1 MTQILSRDHTASSR
15 SEIQMYTALQI
26 KTRLS
31 SAQLWWSSRYLK
43 VNQRVFYT
51 SKYKQYSQR
60 RFTRV
65 QDCKQ
70 DYLLSANLRSSRSC
84 DTHGTTCL
92 AWFTFSFAC
101 LHGDQN
107 IDPGFIIGRIEHLQ
121 TKIKIKTSYA
131 VFLIFLM

>member
-51 SKYKQYSQR
+51 SKYKQYTHKGGLHVFKTVSLIVKTR
-60 RFTRV
+60 LPPFCEFAVFTVLWHSRHHLPCLVYFQFRV
-65 QDCKQ
+65 FTWGSE
-70 DYLLSANLRSSRSC
+70 YRSRLYYWKNWTSS
-84 DTHGTTCL
+84 
-92 AWFTFSFAC
+92 
-101 LHGDQN
+101 DQN
-107 IDPGFIIGRIEHLQ
+107 
-121 TKIKIKTSYA
+121 
-131 VFLIFLM
+131 